1 MKIPLLSKFGS
12 KVYNGLF
19 KLKLR
24 IEILQT
30 IQFNKTDK
38 IKSNSQWKNILKLQ
52 YRFKIHNTQL
62 NRRLSTRNYFGLKVQ
77 FLYQNLQNIEIW
89 KSFWPRFSKLIWW
102 LITRTHEWYFR
113 IPKPYSL
120 WINSQFGTGDPNDKI
135 WHKNIEKHSI
145 EFFFKWT

>member
-30 IQFNKTDK
+30 IQLNKTDK

-52 YRFKIHNTQL
+52 YRFKIHNIQL

-89 KSFWPRFSKLIWW
+89 KSF
-102 LITRTHEWYFR
+102 
-113 IPKPYSL
+113 
-120 WINSQFGTGDPNDKI
+120 
-135 WHKNIEKHSI
+135 
-145 EFFFKWT
+145 